1 MSSLALLKFH
11 GIKQYTQYF
20 PQVLHLKVYLT
31 FSLITVSL
39 MQDLI
44 FCLDC
49 TFLSW
54 LLVVEILPNAALE
67 RSLLP
72 TASVHLSVSS
82 VHPVPCDPSCG
93 LQEQTP
99 PIHSLISYF

>member
-11 GIKQYTQYF
+11 SIKQYTQYS

-49 TFLSW
+49 TFLS
-54 LLVVEILPNAALE
+54 
-67 RSLLP
+67 
-72 TASVHLSVSS
+72 
-82 VHPVPCDPSCG
+82 
-93 LQEQTP
+93 
-99 PIHSLISYF
+99 